1 MSIRKLSFRVFTAGL
16 LVWLVLSGIASAKT
30 RKKRY
35 SSAPQF
41 SYYLLVLSYAPDFC
55 DEPLGKKDPRECG
68 AGRHIG
74 FVVHGLWP
82 QNDDSRGPEYCGP
95 ARPVSQ
101 AIIQAT
107 LKYIPTESLIQHEW
121 AAHGTCTG
129 MSAAEYFATL
139 RKARDSIK
147 VPADLDHPSR
157 KLQLSPAQI
166 EAELAAANP
175 GFPKRAFRTSCYK
188 DGEFEEVRICL
199 NKDLTPRACG
209 PSVGECPAPT
219 VTLLP
224 VR

>member
-1 MSIRKLSFRVFTAGL
+1 M
-16 LVWLVLSGIASAKT
+16 WLVLSGIACAKT

-107 LKYIPTESLIQHEW
+107 LKYIPTE
-121 AAHGTCTG
+121 
-129 MSAAEYFATL
+129 
-139 RKARDSIK
+139 
-147 VPADLDHPSR
+147 
-157 KLQLSPAQI
+157 
-166 EAELAAANP
+166 
-175 GFPKRAFRTSCYK
+175 
-188 DGEFEEVRICL
+188 
-199 NKDLTPRACG
+199 
-209 PSVGECPAPT
+209 
-219 VTLLP
+219 
-224 VR
+224 